1 METSMKNHKFE
12 LFADYFQVYLMDIEA
27 DDDTSEAW
35 TEEALN
41 LKLGILPNTL
51 AVGTFRNVDV
61 PFEVEICE
69 SEPEVNLKEY
79 QGGSQLDFLPA

>member
-1 METSMKNHKFE
+1 MKNHKFE

-51 AVGTFRNVDV
+51 AVGTFRT
-61 PFEVEICE
+61 F
-69 SEPEVNLKEY
+69 
-79 QGGSQLDFLPA
+79 